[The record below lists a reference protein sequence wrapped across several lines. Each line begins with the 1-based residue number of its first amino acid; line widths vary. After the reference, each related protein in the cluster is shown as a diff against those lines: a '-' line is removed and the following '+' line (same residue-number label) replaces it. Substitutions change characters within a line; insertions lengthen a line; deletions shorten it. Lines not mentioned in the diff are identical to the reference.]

1 MSQNYHYILFPTRD
15 TRYTSQMVYI
25 LSRNFQRDLS
35 LVASLDSTRHKLPL
49 KGIYYQPD
57 CTNTTHSLINM
68 PSPLQI
74 VSTVSPLILKHRTN
88 HPVTT
93 LCSTQQHHL
102 TKSVLTL
109 RGGATIPKDAL
120 DMVHLEG
127 VAPMMTAMSSYAVI
141 GSLIMGSSLYL
152 FDITPKRFKDYEFTK
167 TTEKGKCGS
176 WINRIEKTAIVVFSL
191 VSAISIATSLR
202 TVIIFHVMTLYGNT
216 ALSRKSG
223 EDAFALFWY
232 SPLNIKLRRSAFRTF
247 LAALQSFR
255 VAFVLSVFLNTDG
268 KYRYVAT
275 AAVASILLLTAVQL
289 QQMVKLASYT
299 IYHHSL

>member
-1 MSQNYHYILFPTRD
+1 
-15 TRYTSQMVYI
+15 
-25 LSRNFQRDLS
+25 
-35 LVASLDSTRHKLPL
+35 
-49 KGIYYQPD
+49 
-57 CTNTTHSLINM
+57 M

-93 LCSTQQHHL
+93 LCSTQQHL

-127 VAPMMTAMSSYAVI
+127 VATMMTAMSSYAVI

-176 WINRIEKTAIVVFSL
+176 WINRVEKTAIVVFSL